1 MKKTLLAAT
10 LTLTCLASMTSMAA
24 AQDPSSKLL
33 QVPANHIGLHG
44 MVFPQTPFSAK
55 QELFRQSAAV
65 GASYLRVDLSLGDIF
80 LRGEYRGKAFDV
92 ERWDRADQYALLAN
106 MYGVKPLAIISA
118 TPADM
123 ADCPSSVSK
132 EDAYHCPPND
142 LKRYQ
147 AMVGKVAARY
157 AGVIDHFEILNEPD
171 SGQFFYGNVEQY
183 GAMLNAAADGIHA
196 ANPNAK
202 VLLGGISG
210 VSDTT
215 FTDQLFA
222 SNPSLASKID
232 ISNIHLRSS
241 AWGAGKIVARWK
253 EYFAA
258 HGVKGPLWLTEFG
271 YPSDSLFQFDIN
283 YRGGEQQQADFLQD
297 VLPRVLAAGA
307 EMIFVTAR
315 EWGGGQFA
323 SEGILDAPDPLP
335 EFPLVRRKPAF
346 QVVKAAAA
354 NLQPAPPAGATALSR
369 RQGRS
374 LTLNKGKMQID
385 LLFACQS
392 AGDCPSSAFR
402 LKLATGSSYRIR
414 CPEIKAGRSL
424 MVQVGLTNTSRL
436 LLKRSGKKGLQ
447 LLLLADGSANR
458 VQLKLRR
465 R

>member
-1 MKKTLLAAT
+1 MKTLLTVA
-10 LTLTCLASMTSMAA
+10 LTLTCLVLMTSIAA
-24 AQDPSSKLL
+24 AQIPSNKMPESP
-33 QVPANHIGLHG
+33 VNHIGLHG
-44 MVFPQTPFSAK
+44 MLFPQTPFSAK
-55 QELFRQSAAV
+55 QELFSQSAAA
-65 GASYLRVDLSLGDIF
+65 GASYLRVDVSLGDIF
-80 LRGEYRGKAFDV
+80 LRGEYRGKTFDV
-92 ERWDRADQYALLAN
+92 ERWESADQYALLAN

-123 ADCPSSVSK
+123 VDCPNSVSK

-147 AMVGKVAARY
+147 DMVSKIAARY

-171 SGQFFYGNVEQY
+171 LGKFFYGNVEQY

-196 ANPNAK
+196 ANPDAK

-210 VSDTT
+210 VSDTA
-215 FTDQLFA
+215 FTDRLFA

-241 AWGAGKIVARWK
+241 AWGAGKIVKRWK
-253 EYFAA
+253 EYFVA

-283 YRGGEQQQADFLQD
+283 YRGGEQQQADFLKD

-307 EMIFVTAR
+307 DMIFVTAR

-323 SEGILDAPDPLP
+323 SEGILDTPDPLTA
-335 EFPLVRRKPAF
+335 FPAVRRKPAF

-354 NLQPAPPAGATALSR
+354 NLQPAPPAGATFLSR
-369 RQGRS
+369 QQSRS
-374 LTLNKGKMQID
+374 LALNKSKKQIN

-402 LKLATGSSYRIR
+402 LKLNTGSSYRIR

-424 MVQVGLTNTSRL
+424 MIQVRLTDNSLL
-436 LLKRSGKKGLQ
+436 LLKRAGKKGLRLQ
-447 LLLLADGSANR
+447 LIADASVSR
-458 VQLKLRR
+458 VQLKLKRR
-465 R
+465 